1 MNPGSPSQISSTTS
15 SSFPSNDLMLQI
27 GTKIS
32 TFIQN
37 GQLQE
42 LSQFITMNN
51 IPPAILT
58 QFLSNL
64 IDNPQNIEIIKLFL
78 SKGAD
83 VNAVIHSSAF
93 LIEEEEGITLLMY
106 SILANNF
113 SLFDVVTSFHPNIL
127 LTDAYNKNAVV
138 YSILFNEDGNQFFL
152 LKLITENNEAIHT
165 TVMIEKVVHN
175 LISLAT
181 LKNKKNFV
189 EVLLNANV
197 DVNYQTKPGMDT
209 ALHIAVKNDNVEI
222 AELIYRNEKF
232 NKDAKNIEGKT
243 VKALAKEI
251 RGKVYYNI
259 FAREHDTNTNNK
271 ENVQFNANKNEIKPP
286 VKKTQKHISNA
297 KDNVILPLELL
308 NQPFTSFLSM
318 IFFNIHLD
326 IGEDKSTLC
335 ININQTEAEL
345 NQEIEKVKKTIKE
358 KLTIIANYQS
368 LINDV

>member
-1 MNPGSPSQISSTTS
+1 MNPSSPSQISSTTS

-64 IDNPQNIEIIKLFL
+64 IDNPQNIEFIKLFL

-83 VNAVIHSSAF
+83 VNAIIHISAYQ
-93 LIEEEEGITLLMY
+93 IGEEEGMTLLMY
-106 SILANNF
+106 SIFANNF
-113 SLFDVVTSFHPNIL
+113 SLFNVVTSFHPNIL

-138 YSILFNEDGNQFFL
+138 YSILFNEDANQFFL
-152 LKLITENNEAIHT
+152 LKLITENEEAIHT
-165 TVMIEKVVHN
+165 TVTIEKVVHN

-243 VKALAKEI
+243 AKDLAKEI

-259 FAREHDTNTNNK
+259 FAREHDTNNK
-271 ENVQFNANKNEIKPP
+271 ENVQFNANKNENKPQL
-286 VKKTQKHISNA
+286 KKTQKHISSV

-308 NQPFTSFLSM
+308 NQTFTSFLSM
-318 IFFNIHLD
+318 IFFNM
-326 IGEDKSTLC
+326 K
-335 ININQTEAEL
+335 
-345 NQEIEKVKKTIKE
+345 
-358 KLTIIANYQS
+358 YRYRRR
-368 LINDV
+368 

>member
-1 MNPGSPSQISSTTS
+1 MNPSSPSQISSTTS
-15 SSFPSNDLMLQI
+15 SSFPSNDYMMQI
-27 GTKIS
+27 CSKIS
-32 TFIQN
+32 SFIQN
-37 GQLQE
+37 SQIPE
-42 LSQFITMNN
+42 LSQFITMNY
-51 IPPAILT
+51 IPPTILT

-78 SKGAD
+78 SKGAE
-83 VNAVIHSSAF
+83 VNTIIHSSAYQ
-93 LIEEEEGITLLMY
+93 IEEEEGITLLMY

-165 TVMIEKVVHN
+165 TVTIDKVVHN

-181 LKNKKNFV
+181 LKNKRNFV

-197 DVNYQTKPGMDT
+197 DVNYQTKPAMDT

-243 VKALAKEI
+243 AKALAKEI

-259 FAREHDTNTNNK
+259 FAREHDNNTNINNK
-271 ENVQFNANKNEIKPP
+271 ENIQFNANKNENKQT
-286 VKKTQKHISNA
+286 VKKVQKHISNI
-297 KDNVILPLELL
+297 KDNVILPMELL
-308 NQPFTSFLSM
+308 NQTFTSVLSM
-318 IFFNIHLD
+318 IHN
-326 IGEDKSTLC
+326 
-335 ININQTEAEL
+335 
-345 NQEIEKVKKTIKE
+345 
-358 KLTIIANYQS
+358 
-368 LINDV
+368 